1 MPTTKQ
7 EGVAQE
13 SKPAVAQD
21 KETAASSDDQA
32 GDLDQRL
39 SALQAQADEYLNLW
53 RRSAADFANYKKRQ
67 ERERS
72 DFMKY
77 ANAGLIT
84 RLLPALDDFQRAL
97 SAIPDNR
104 NELIW
109 IEGISLIERKLW
121 TALEQEGVSAIPAT
135 PDQPFDPAIH
145 EALTWEETDTVGDG
159 HIIEQVQQ
167 GYELHGRVLR
177 PSLVRVARGV
187 AESPAVVDE
196 LENSQGDHE

>member
-7 EGVAQE
+7 EEVALE
-13 SKPAVAQD
+13 SEPAVSQD
-21 KETAASSDDQA
+21 QETATSKDQP
-32 GDLDQRL
+32 GDLEERL
-39 SALQAQADEYLNLW
+39 SALQAQADEYLDLW
-53 RRSAADFANYKKRQ
+53 RRIAADFANYKKRQ

-84 RLLPALDDFQRAL
+84 RLLPVLDDFQRAL
-97 SAIPDNR
+97 SAVPDNP
-104 NELIW
+104 NELTW

-121 TALEQEGVSAIPAT
+121 TALEQEGVRAIPAT
-135 PDQPFDPAIH
+135 PDQPFDPAVH
-145 EALTWEETDTVGDG
+145 EALTWEETNTVGDG

-177 PSLVRVARGV
+177 PPLVRVARGV
-187 AESPAVVDE
+187 AESTTVADE
-196 LENSQGDHE
+196 SEHTQGDHE